1 MAQYVEC
8 CFIVTALLVGGHLLM
23 TLTVFQ
29 SAPLDRPAWIDRCMA
44 SVRSWAA
51 LQGWSYQFMGD
62 EIFDLVAPD
71 LRAKLR
77 DRTPILADL
86 ARLELMQQHLDQ
98 EGGRALWIDA
108 DSLVLNPHWSPALDS
123 TASFGQE
130 FWVQDNSGST
140 GWRHYQSPHNAF
152 MSFSAGSPI
161 LPFLRYTATN
171 LLERVDIENLA
182 PQFVGPQLLK
192 ALHNLCP
199 FTLHEQAGALSPAL
213 ASELA
218 TEPGTAV
225 EYYREKGG
233 PVLSVVNLCQSLVGS
248 QVSAAAISDL
258 IDQPQRLL
266 ALSSR

>member
-8 CFIVTALLVGGHLLM
+8 CFIVTDLLVGGHLLM

-171 LLERVDIENLA
+171 LLERVDIEKLA
-182 PQFVGPQLLK
+182 PQFVGPKLLK

>member
-1 MAQYVEC
+1 
-8 CFIVTALLVGGHLLM
+8 
-23 TLTVFQ
+23 
-29 SAPLDRPAWIDRCMA
+29 MA
-44 SVRSWAA
+44 SVRNWAA
-51 LQGWSYQFMGD
+51 LQGWSYQFIGD

-86 ARLELMQQHLDQ
+86 ARLELIQHHLDQ
-98 EGGRALWIDA
+98 EGGQALWIDA

-123 TASFGQE
+123 PASFGQE

-171 LLERVDIENLA
+171 LLERVDIENIA
-182 PQFVGPQLLK
+182 PQFVGPKLLK

-213 ASELA
+213 AIELA
-218 TEPGTAV
+218 TEPG
-225 EYYREKGG
+225 
-233 PVLSVVNLCQSLVGS
+233 
-248 QVSAAAISDL
+248 
-258 IDQPQRLL
+258 
-266 ALSSR
+266 

>member
-1 MAQYVEC
+1 
-8 CFIVTALLVGGHLLM
+8 
-23 TLTVFQ
+23 
-29 SAPLDRPAWIDRCMA
+29 MA
-44 SVRSWAA
+44 SVRNWAA
-51 LQGWSYQFMGD
+51 LQGWSYRFMGD

-71 LRAKLR
+71 LRAKLQ

-98 EGGRALWIDA
+98 EGGQALWIDA

-123 TASFGQE
+123 PASFGQE
-130 FWVQDNSGST
+130 FWVQDNAGST
-140 GWRHYQSPHNAF
+140 AWRHYQSPHNAF

-182 PQFVGPQLLK
+182 PQFVGPKLLK

-199 FTLHEQAGALSPAL
+199 FKLHEQAGALSPAL
-213 ASELA
+213 TIELA
-218 TEPGTAV
+218 TEPGPAV
-225 EYYREKGG
+225 DYYRDKGG
-233 PVLSVVNLCQSLVGS
+233 PALSVVNLCQSLVGS
-248 QVSAAAISDL
+248 QVSAASISDL

-266 ALSSR
+266 TLSSR